1 MKPKLHVLIIEDH
14 ESDAALALRAIELGG
29 YHTIARQ
36 VTTRSEMQTA
46 LAEQAFDVILA
57 DYNVPGFGAREAL
70 STYQSM
76 GLDIPFILISGTVG
90 EETAVEM
97 MKLGIHDYIMKDNM
111 TRLGSVVT
119 REIQEANNRRQ
130 IRLAESQQ
138 KEFSLLM
145 QKVQQM
151 THLGSWTWSMS
162 TGIVEWSDELY
173 KIYERTPENYQP
185 TFEGYLSMVHPDDRN
200 RVKNTIYSAMSDNK
214 EVIFEERIILPD
226 GLEKILRSWAS
237 VMYDENQRPIKMYGA
252 CLDVTNMHKM
262 QIALTDTEER
272 LKNIVANNLD
282 IITLLDESGK
292 ILFESASIFTVAG
305 YQEDELIGHNAFELV
320 HPDDFPATIAMF
332 HEMEKNVA
340 STQLASFRFLHKQGH
355 YIHLEAKATNQL
367 HNPAIRAIIVN
378 SRDITERVASQEAI
392 LESQRQIREVSQSI
406 PGAVYQFRYESP
418 RQIKLNYISDSIEP
432 LLGLTPKDLYVDI
445 QPAFELVD
453 SDYLQ
458 MVFESLQEAH
468 NQLKPWLCYLRI
480 KDKSGA
486 FKWIRCN
493 AIPKQLE
500 DGSTV
505 WNGTLIDLTD
515 AKATEDELHI
525 NKQKLELEKRRLNN
539 IIEGTNIG
547 TWEYDM
553 VSDVVY
559 FNSRWAEIIG
569 YSPEELRT
577 MKLKQLK
584 DYTHPDDLRM
594 ASDLLQRHID
604 GRVPYYHCEMRL
616 RHKEGHSVW
625 VLNRGKIVAW
635 NEDGQPILLSGSCQD
650 ITASKNTESLILR
663 SAVAA
668 EEKERERLS
677 KELHDGIAQ
686 NMVAM
691 SLYLSNLKREASN
704 LSPRTMEI
712 IEQINELI
720 GDTIEE
726 TRQVSHDL
734 MPRVLNEH
742 GLIGAIETLFDR
754 ISRLDHIK
762 YNLNIKGS
770 QEIKD
775 PLVSINLYRVVQEFI
790 KNTQKYAKA
799 TTIKCHIEFK
809 ENKLHLYISD
819 DGIGFDRSL
828 PNRGVGLQNMF
839 SRINAIG
846 GNYSLN
852 TAPGQGV
859 RLRISV
865 QLAVKNEVILTV

>member
-1 MKPKLHVLIIEDH
+1 MNPKLHVLIIEDH

-29 YHTIARQ
+29 YHAIARQ
-36 VTTRSEMQTA
+36 VTTLADMQKAMSEQS
-46 LAEQAFDVILA
+46 FDLILA

-70 STYQSM
+70 EAFKSM

-97 MKLGIHDYIMKDNM
+97 MKLGVHDYIMKDNM
-111 TRLGSVVT
+111 TRLGSVVA
-119 REIQEANNRRQ
+119 RELQESANRKQIQ
-130 IRLAESQQ
+130 LAEEHQ

-145 QKVQQM
+145 RKVQQM
-151 THLGSWTWSMS
+151 THLGTWTWSMS
-162 TGIVEWSDELY
+162 TGIVEWSDELF
-173 KIYERTPENYQP
+173 KIYETDKSDYQP
-185 TFEGYLSMVHPDDRN
+185 TFEAYLDMVHPDDRN
-200 RVKNTIYSAMSDNK
+200 HVKNSIYSALNDNK
-214 EVIFEERIILPD
+214 EVIFEERIQLPN
-226 GLEKILRSWAS
+226 GQLKNLRSWAA
-237 VMYDENQRPIKMYGA
+237 VMCDDQQRPIKMYGA
-252 CLDVTNMHKM
+252 CLDVTNLHKM
-262 QIALTDTEER
+262 QTALTDTEER

-282 IITLLDESGK
+282 VITLMDENGV
-292 ILFESASIFTVAG
+292 ILFESASIFNVCG
-305 YQEDELIGHNAFELV
+305 YQERELIGRNAFELV
-320 HPDDFPATIAMF
+320 HPDDAEATMALFQYLIT
-332 HEMEKNVA
+332 NVHV
-340 STQLASFRFLHKQGH
+340 TQLASFRYRHKEGH

-367 HNPAIRAIIVN
+367 NNPSIGAIIVN
-378 SRDITERVASQEAI
+378 SRDITDRVASHNAF
-392 LESQRQIREVSQSI
+392 LESQRQISEVSQSI
-406 PGAVYQFRYESP
+406 PGAVYQFHYAQEGKIS
-418 RQIKLNYISDSIEP
+418 LNYISDSIEP
-432 LLGLTPKDLYVDI
+432 LLGLAPSELYDNLQVF
-445 QPAFELVD
+445 FERIDPEHMQVAL
-453 SDYLQ
+453 STL
-458 MVFESLQEAH
+458 EEAH
-468 NQLKPWLCYLRI
+468 QQLHPWLGYIKI
-480 KDKSGA
+480 KDQSSS

-493 AIPKQLE
+493 AIPKKLE
-500 DGSTV
+500 DGTTV
-505 WNGTLIDLTD
+505 WNGTLIDMTD
-515 AKATEDELHI
+515 AKATENELHI

-547 TWEYDM
+547 TWEYNLVTDN
-553 VSDVVY
+553 VN

-569 YSPEELRT
+569 YSVEELGT
-577 MKLKQLK
+577 MKLSQLK
-584 DYTHPDDLRM
+584 NYTHPDDLRM
-594 ASDLLQRHID
+594 ASDLLQRHIE
-604 GRVPYYHCEMRL
+604 GKVPFYHCEMRL
-616 RHKEGHSVW
+616 KHKNGHSVW

-635 NEDGQPILLSGSCQD
+635 NEAGQPTLLSGSCQD

-691 SLYLSNLKREASN
+691 SLYLSNLKRESEN
-704 LSPRTMEI
+704 LSPRTIEI

-754 ISRLDHIK
+754 IGRFDQIK

-770 QEIKD
+770 QEIND

-799 TTIKCHIEFK
+799 TKVICHIEFK
-809 ENKLHLYISD
+809 DSKLHLYIAD

-828 PNRGVGLQNMF
+828 PKHGVGLQNMF
-839 SRINAIG
+839 SRINAVG

-852 TAPGQGV
+852 TAPTQGV
-859 RLRISV
+859 RLRV
-865 QLAVKNEVILTV
+865 TVPLTKNELLQNT